1 MKTFADE
8 IEDIVKIKDFQLLKE
23 TVSNHVDKDTFDLL
37 EELVEKAPSI
47 EDFNVLKSDI
57 YHL

>member
-23 TVSNHVDKDTFDLL
+23 TVSNHVDKETFD
-37 EELVEKAPSI
+37 
-47 EDFNVLKSDI
+47 
-57 YHL
+57 